1 MKLLKAR
8 IQHEMKEHLVDT
20 MAMVGTN
27 LPLHSSIEL
36 LSGMTNEVSMMSRAY
51 SVGLTYLGLG
61 RVIKIRDYTKK
72 KFHIDEYHPIVGA
85 VHDIAY
91 SLAFGPLAKAGIYLL
106 SGETDWK
113 KIGLGV
119 VGTTGITSLLTSI
132 SIPIGGTVDINRE
145 CWGIRA
151 SPRTPEWLKKKSST
165 VKRAVSIGML
175 ATSLV
180 ATAGIYSWHYH
191 LEQQPNYHPSS
202 LEKVIEKNN

>member
-1 MKLLKAR
+1 MKLLKER

-20 MAMVGTN
+20 MAMVSTN

-51 SVGLTYLGLG
+51 SIGLTYLGLG
-61 RVIKIRDYTKK
+61 RLVKIRDYTKK
-72 KFHIDEYHPIVGA
+72 RFHIDEYPKIVGNL
-85 VHDIAY
+85 HDIAY
-91 SLAFGPLAKAGIYLL
+91 SIAFGPIAKAGIYLL

-119 VGTTGITSLLTSI
+119 VGTTGITSLLTSV

-145 CWGIRA
+145 CWGIKS

-165 VKRAVSIGML
+165 VKRAVSLGML
-175 ATSLV
+175 ATSLA
-180 ATAGIYSWHYH
+180 ATAVIYSWHYH
-191 LEQQPNYHPSS
+191 LEQQKSYQQSS
-202 LEKVIEKNN
+202 S